1 MWQNA
6 NMKRLNR
13 IPVLIL
19 ATVLLA
25 ASLGLA
31 ACGDKGSKTKA
42 KKAAGVLR
50 DYYYTTWQAPS
61 PDWAVHKVGI
71 TKDNVVTVNANISTK
86 PLSKAIMQR
95 SKMEQMEIARLACPA
110 IGDKLWSSV
119 DKEQPVGISLSGSA
133 GHIINALCLK
143 PDER

>member
-6 NMKRLNR
+6 AMNRLNR
-13 IPVLIL
+13 ILVLAL
-19 ATVLLA
+19 AMVLLA
-25 ASLGLA
+25 AGLSLA

-61 PDWAVHKVGI
+61 PDWEVRKVGV
-71 TKDNVVTVNANISTK
+71 TKDNVVTVSANISTK
-86 PLSKAIMQR
+86 RLSKAIMER
-95 SKMEQMEIARLACPA
+95 SKLEQMQIARMACPA
-110 IGDKLWSSV
+110 IGDKIWSSV

-133 GHIINALCLK
+133 GHIINARCMK
-143 PDER
+143 PD

>member
-6 NMKRLNR
+6 AMNRLNR
-13 IPVLIL
+13 ILVLAL
-19 ATVLLA
+19 AMVLLA
-25 ASLGLA
+25 AGLGLA

-61 PDWAVHKVGI
+61 PDWEVRKVGV
-71 TKDNVVTVNANISTK
+71 TKDNVVTVSANISTK
-86 PLSKAIMQR
+86 RLSKAIMER
-95 SKMEQMEIARLACPA
+95 SKLEQMQIARMACPA
-110 IGDKLWSSV
+110 IGDKIWSSV

-133 GHIINALCLK
+133 GHIINARCMK
-143 PDER
+143 PD

>member
-6 NMKRLNR
+6 AMNRLNR
-13 IPVLIL
+13 ILVLAL
-19 ATVLLA
+19 AMVLLA
-25 ASLGLA
+25 AGLSLA

-61 PDWAVHKVGI
+61 PDWEVRKVGV
-71 TKDNVVTVNANISTK
+71 TKDNVVTVSANISTK
-86 PLSKAIMQR
+86 RLSKAIMER
-95 SKMEQMEIARLACPA
+95 SMLEQMKIARMACPA
-110 IGDKLWSSV
+110 IGDSIWFSV

-133 GHIINALCLK
+133 GHIINARCMK
-143 PDER
+143 PD

>member
-6 NMKRLNR
+6 TMKRLNR
-13 IPVLIL
+13 IPVLVL
-19 ATVLLA
+19 ATVLMA
-25 ASLGLA
+25 AGLGLA
-31 ACGDKGSKTKA
+31 ACGEKGSKTKA
-42 KKAAGVLR
+42 KKAAGELL

-86 PLSKAIMQR
+86 RLSRAIMER
-95 SKMEQMEIARLACPA
+95 SKLEQMQIARMACPA
-110 IGDKLWSSV
+110 IGDKIWSSV

-133 GHIINALCLK
+133 GHIINALCKK
-143 PDER
+143 PAKR

>member
-6 NMKRLNR
+6 TMKRLNR
-13 IPVLIL
+13 IPVLVL

-61 PDWAVHKVGI
+61 PDWQVRKIGI
-71 TKDNVVTVNANISTK
+71 AKDNVVTVNANISTK
-86 PLSKAIMQR
+86 RLSRAIMER
-95 SKMEQMEIARLACPA
+95 SVIEQMQIARMACPA
-110 IGDKLWSSV
+110 IGDKIWSSV

-133 GHIINALCLK
+133 GHIINALCKK
-143 PDER
+143 PAKR

>member
-13 IPVLIL
+13 MPVLVL
-19 ATVLLA
+19 ATVLMA
-25 ASLGLA
+25 AGLGLA

-42 KKAAGVLR
+42 KKAASVLR

-71 TKDNVVTVNANISTK
+71 AKDNVVTVNAKISTK
-86 PLSKAIMQR
+86 RLSKAIMER
-95 SKMEQMEIARLACPA
+95 SKLEQMQIARMACPDL
-110 IGDKLWSSV
+110 GDKIWSSIGE
-119 DKEQPVGISLSGSA
+119 DQPVGISLSGSA
-133 GHIINALCLK
+133 GHIINALCMK
-143 PDER
+143 PD

>member
-6 NMKRLNR
+6 AMKRSNR
-13 IPVLIL
+13 IPVLVL
-19 ATVLLA
+19 AMVLLA
-25 ASLGLA
+25 AGLGLA

-61 PDWAVHKVGI
+61 PDWEVRKVGV

-86 PLSKAIMQR
+86 GLSKAIMER
-95 SKMEQMEIARLACPA
+95 SKFEQMQIARLACPA
-110 IGDKLWSSV
+110 IGDKIWSSV

-133 GHIINALCLK
+133 GHIINARCMK
-143 PDER
+143 PD

>member
-13 IPVLIL
+13 IPVLVL
-19 ATVLLA
+19 ATVLMA

-31 ACGDKGSKTKA
+31 ASGDKGSKTKA
-42 KKAAGVLR
+42 KKAASVLR

-61 PDWAVHKVGI
+61 SDWAVHKVGI
-71 TKDNVVTVNANISTK
+71 AKDNVVTVNAIIGTK
-86 PLSKAIMQR
+86 VLSKEIMKR
-95 SKMEQMEIARLACPA
+95 SKLEQMQIARLACPA
-110 IGDKLWSSV
+110 IGDKIWSSI
-119 DKEQPVGISLSGSA
+119 DKEQPIGISLSGSA

-143 PDER
+143 PD

>member
-25 ASLGLA
+25 ANLGLA

-42 KKAAGVLR
+42 KKAASVLR

-86 PLSKAIMQR
+86 VLSKEIMKR
-95 SKMEQMEIARLACPA
+95 SKLDQMQIARLACPA
-110 IGDKLWSSV
+110 IGDKIWSSV